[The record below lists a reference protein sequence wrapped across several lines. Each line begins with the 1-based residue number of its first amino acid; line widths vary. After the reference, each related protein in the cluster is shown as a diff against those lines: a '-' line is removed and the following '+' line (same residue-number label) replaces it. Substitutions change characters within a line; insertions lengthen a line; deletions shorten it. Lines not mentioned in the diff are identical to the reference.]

1 MILLDLRWPM
11 GMAATVVQT
20 QEHPLTVLRA
30 LGDRSKAVMMVFNQD
45 FQHIRYSC
53 MAFNPADGQT
63 VCIDGDTPGEAFE
76 IAKAEYQRDTGP
88 TQALQ

>member
-1 MILLDLRWPM
+1 MLLLDLRWPIRLS
-11 GMAATVVQT
+11 ATVVQT
-20 QEHPLTVLRA
+20 QEHPLAVLRA

-45 FQHIRYSC
+45 FQHTRYTC

-63 VCIDGDTPGEAFE
+63 VCADGGTPEEAFE
-76 IAKAEYQRDTGP
+76 LAKAQYQRDTGP